1 MWWTDIG
8 KLLLIAEAVIPWYYI
23 PWVLVMKFSYYTS
36 LTQAVFYLYFP
47 SNSLWPCLLPLPH
60 PYLRWS
66 TISLMK
72 PYFSLRLVSVFSS
85 SSVLALS
92 GSNNSCLGPLF
103 WDQRY
108 RTRSLSPFARLSS
121 EIFVFNKAQRPL
133 WWPSHVF
140 LQLHCLWVMT
150 CFIHNR
156 SSPWSLA
163 STQARTITPR
173 IIIIMTMGKRVY
185 VCVCTVCQCTVCVV
199 CLCACIFVLLMPFWS
214 CVYTRADSLPHTR
227 EAQSVCRVQ
236 RLL

>member
-133 WWPSHVF
+133 MAISCFPS
-140 LQLHCLWVMT
+140 T
-150 CFIHNR
+150 
-156 SSPWSLA
+156 SL
-163 STQARTITPR
+163 SLSNDLFYPQQELSMESGIDPGQDYYTQDYYNYDH
-173 IIIIMTMGKRVY
+173 G
-185 VCVCTVCQCTVCVV
+185 
-199 CLCACIFVLLMPFWS
+199 
-214 CVYTRADSLPHTR
+214 
-227 EAQSVCRVQ
+227 
-236 RLL
+236 